1 MSEFTNPPTGE
12 HHPGAP
18 SGPQGRPQPNPY
30 GGEPPQ
36 PNPYGEQPQ
45 RPGYAGQPE
54 PGQHGQPQPGQY
66 GQPQPGQYSQPQPG
80 PPYGGNGQPGPYG
93 PTGQQPGPYGQQRG
107 QGPYGGA
114 GQPGQFGQAQY
125 GGPPHG
131 PEFSETLQ
139 WQPEPKRRGKLVP
152 LIAVLAVLMVVAA
165 GGAFAYSRINGG
177 DQPAAVLPGNALAY
191 ARVDLNPSAG
201 QRVAALRFLM
211 KFPSVKD
218 QIGLTSDNDDLRQ
231 KLFELI
237 KKDAGDNLSDVDFD
251 KDVKPWLG
259 DRAGVAALPGTD
271 RDAPDVVF
279 AVQVKDQNKAKAG
292 LDKLFNDEKDKPGVA
307 FTGKYA
313 ILADS
318 QAKVDSAVAAS
329 KDSPLQDN
337 NKFDTDM
344 SALGE
349 QGFASFWADTKA
361 LGELSGAKLTN
372 EQRAM
377 LPQGSA
383 AAALR
388 FDAQYVEL
396 KGVVHGDK
404 TLKAGKADAGNVVST
419 LPDSTAGALAISD
432 GETLISTIWEQLDK
446 SMSGTGMK
454 LDDLTKN
461 FTDQYG
467 LTLPDDLKPLL
478 GKNLAVVVD
487 KDSSDTPKIAARM
500 ETDPAKA
507 EQIVDKVTG
516 LIRRRTSSNV
526 PIEKA
531 KDGDTLV
538 VATDKAYAEQVLKGG
553 NLGETGNFK
562 QAVPDTKGAVML
574 GYVDFEAAGSL
585 TGQVADN
592 KDLAA
597 LRSAGYVIR
606 VTGDGEAEFT
616 LRVVAK

>member
-1 MSEFTNPPTGE
+1 M
-12 HHPGAP
+12 
-18 SGPQGRPQPNPY
+18 
-30 GGEPPQ
+30 
-36 PNPYGEQPQ
+36 
-45 RPGYAGQPE
+45 
-54 PGQHGQPQPGQY
+54 
-66 GQPQPGQYSQPQPG
+66 
-80 PPYGGNGQPGPYG
+80 
-93 PTGQQPGPYGQQRG
+93 
-107 QGPYGGA
+107 
-114 GQPGQFGQAQY
+114 
-125 GGPPHG
+125 
-131 PEFSETLQ
+131 Q

-152 LIAVLAVLMVVAA
+152 LIAVLAVLMVVGA
-165 GGAFAYSRINGG
+165 GGAFAYSRLNGG
-177 DQPAAVLPGNALAY
+177 DQPAAVLPGNAIAY

-218 QIGLTSDNDDLRQ
+218 QFGLTSDNDDLRQ

-237 KKDAGDNLSDVDFD
+237 KKDAGNNLSDVDFD

-271 RDAPDVVF
+271 GGTPDVVV
-279 AVQVKDQNKAKAG
+279 AVQVKDENKAKAG
-292 LDKLFNDEKDKPGVA
+292 LDKLFNDEQNKPGVA

-313 ILADS
+313 ILADD
-318 QAKVDSAVAAS
+318 QAKVDSAVAFS

-361 LGELSGAKLTN
+361 LGELSGAKLT
-372 EQRAM
+372 EQQRAM

-388 FDAQYVEL
+388 FDSQYVEL

-404 TLKAGKADAGNVVST
+404 TLKAGKADAGNIVST

-432 GETLISTIWEQLDK
+432 GETLISTIWDQLDK
-446 SMSGTGMK
+446 SMSGTGTK

-461 FTDQYG
+461 FTEQYG

-507 EQIVDKVTG
+507 EQVVDKVTG
-516 LIRRRTSSNV
+516 LIRSRTSSNV

-553 NLGETGNFK
+553 NLGETENFK

-606 VTGDGEAEFT
+606 VTGDGEADFT